1 MDQWTT
7 PKSIESFKPR
17 KDEFHIQIKIWEK
30 DEFLS
35 ILQYEH
41 FPRKKAVFSTYYDI
55 IPCN

>member
-7 PKSIESFKPR
+7 PKSVESFKPR
-17 KDEFHIQIKIWEK
+17 KDEFHIQTKIWEK

-41 FPRKKAVFSTYYDI
+41 FPRNKAALEHNKI
-55 IPCN
+55 

>member
-1 MDQWTT
+1 MESSMDQWTT
-7 PKSIESFKPR
+7 PKFIESFKPI

-41 FPRKKAVFSTYYDI
+41 FHRKKSSFST
-55 IPCN
+55 